1 MPTSTADTVRVAK
14 PVRVDSAEG
23 WRNVGVAFTSMFVVF
38 GVAYSFGAFFESM
51 SDEFGAG
58 SAATSAVFSLTAFC
72 YYLLGPVSGRAMDRF
87 GPKPL
92 LVVAAVAM
100 LAGLSLTAAVD
111 RLWLG
116 YVTYGLGVG
125 IGVACGYVPM
135 VALVGGWFE
144 RRRGTALG
152 VAVAGIG
159 VGTLVGAAIAAAA
172 ISRYGWRTAYVGF
185 AIASAVLLLGCAAL
199 GTRPPRPAHQ
209 AASLPLGGVV
219 RTPAFGLLYVST
231 LLASLALFVPF
242 VLLPP
247 FAENAGVPP
256 VAGAA
261 LVGLIGLA
269 SVLGRLAIGAIADRF
284 GLVRSYRVCFAVV
297 AASFL
302 IWLVATEYRLLVVFA
317 MVLGIGYGGCI
328 ALNPAVLA
336 QMFGVD
342 RLGGLVGLMYTSAG
356 IGTLI
361 GPLAAGFLIDVTGTY
376 RWTIAGCFILAT
388 AALLALLPLTV
399 PQSRVST

>member
-1 MPTSTADTVRVAK
+1 MAK
-14 PVRVDSAEG
+14 PAGVDSAEG

-51 SDEFGAG
+51 SDEFGTG

-72 YYLLGPVSGRAMDRF
+72 YYLLGLVSGRAMDRF

-100 LAGLSLTAAVD
+100 LVGLSLTAAVD

-116 YVTYGLGVG
+116 YLTYGLGVG

-172 ISRYGWRTAYVGF
+172 VSRYGWRTAYVGL

-199 GTRPPRPAHQ
+199 ATRPPRPAHQ
-209 AASLPLGGVV
+209 PASLPLGGVV

-247 FAENAGVPP
+247 FAESAGVPP
-256 VAGAA
+256 VVGAA

-317 MVLGIGYGGCI
+317 VVLGIGYGGCI

-376 RWTIAGCFILAT
+376 RWAIAGCFILAT
-388 AALLALLPLTV
+388 AAAIALLPLA
-399 PQSRVST
+399 PPHGRVVSSAGAGRSG

>member
-1 MPTSTADTVRVAK
+1 
-14 PVRVDSAEG
+14 
-23 WRNVGVAFTSMFVVF
+23 MFVVF

-72 YYLLGPVSGRAMDRF
+72 YYLLGLVSGRAMDRF

-100 LAGLSLTAAVD
+100 LVGLSLTAAVD

-116 YVTYGLGVG
+116 YVTYGPGVG
-125 IGVACGYVPM
+125 IGVACGYVPRSDL
-135 VALVGGWFE
+135 ALRLAHGI
-144 RRRGTALG
+144 RRF
-152 VAVAGIG
+152 
-159 VGTLVGAAIAAAA
+159 
-172 ISRYGWRTAYVGF
+172 RYRE
-185 AIASAVLLLGCAAL
+185 C
-199 GTRPPRPAHQ
+199 RPPARLRRLGHPTASPAHR

-256 VAGAA
+256 VASAA

-317 MVLGIGYGGCI
+317 IVLGIGYGGCT

-376 RWTIAGCFILAT
+376 RWAIAGCFVLAT
-388 AALLALLPLTV
+388 AGALALLPLRPSGSV
-399 PQSRVST
+399 RSRAA